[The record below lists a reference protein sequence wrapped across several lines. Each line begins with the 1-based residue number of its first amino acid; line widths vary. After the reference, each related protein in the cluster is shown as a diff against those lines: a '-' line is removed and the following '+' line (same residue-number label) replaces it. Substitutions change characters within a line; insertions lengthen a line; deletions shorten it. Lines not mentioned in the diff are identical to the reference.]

1 MNSKTRA
8 PSTRIDEI
16 ADGVFRISTSIPPE
30 AMPGGFTFNQ
40 FLIRDDAPLLFHT
53 GPRKLFEATCE
64 AITRVM
70 PVSKLRH
77 VAFSHF
83 EPDECGALNEF
94 LSVAPHA
101 EPLCS
106 RISAMV
112 CMGDYA
118 DRPARALAD
127 GEELEIGQHRLRW
140 VDAPH
145 VPHGWDCGYLAD
157 ITSRTLF
164 CGDLFT
170 QFGDQHVALTTDD
183 ILESSE
189 AARQGLDYYAHSPDT
204 VATLERMAATQPTT
218 LACMHGA
225 SWQGNGAALLR
236 QLGKSLV
243 SGKA

>member
-1 MNSKTRA
+1 MSN
-8 PSTRIDEI
+8 TRIDEI
-16 ADGVFRISTSIPPE
+16 ADGIFRISTAIPPT

-40 FLIRDDAPLLFHT
+40 FLVRDDEPLVFHT
-53 GPRKLFEATCE
+53 GPRKLFEATSR
-64 AITRVM
+64 AISRVM
-70 PVSKLRH
+70 PLKKLRY

-94 LSVAPHA
+94 LSLAPHA
-101 EPLCS
+101 QPVCS

-127 GEELEIGQHRLRW
+127 GEELDTGRHRLRW

-157 ITSRTLF
+157 MTSRTLF

-170 QFGDQHVALTTDD
+170 QFGDQHVVLTTED

-189 AARQGLDYYAHSPDT
+189 ATRLALDYYAHAPETLSS
-204 VATLERMAATQPTT
+204 LERLAATQPAT

-225 SWQGNGAALLR
+225 SWQGNGAELLR
-236 QLGKSLV
+236 TLGKRLAN
-243 SGKA
+243 G